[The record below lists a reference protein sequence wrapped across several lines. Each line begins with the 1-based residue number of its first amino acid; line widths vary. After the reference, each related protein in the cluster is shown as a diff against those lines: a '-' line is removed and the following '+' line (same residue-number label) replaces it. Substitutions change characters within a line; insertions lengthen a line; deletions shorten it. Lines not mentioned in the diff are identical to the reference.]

1 MLKLAILKKV
11 RAENGQIFYKPILEG
26 EDGEFERELA
36 SRIKRILG
44 PKKSFNAREVS
55 NAIERAFKE
64 YQTEFKEKTVKLP

>member
-1 MLKLAILKKV
+1 MLKLAILKARKG
-11 RAENGQIFYKPILEG
+11 EDGQTFYQPILEG

>member
-44 PKKSFNAREVS
+44 PKKKSV
-55 NAIERAFKE
+55 
-64 YQTEFKEKTVKLP
+64 